1 MGAIISVEICRACCH
16 MSTLRW
22 PRRCTRAATQL
33 APRTAPRA
41 LPPNEQRCV
50 FRRIGTGTLHV
61 RTEAFKAFKIFTG
74 SHPAAQVVPPV
85 MLPAFAAGN
94 PRCASTLLLLN
105 GALAAPAPARSA
117 CGSAVGNGSKTFVDA
132 GGASFRRS
140 VIAIESD
147 LLWPYYRAPT
157 CCPAAHSQEPT

>member
-1 MGAIISVEICRACCH
+1 VGAIISVEICRACCH

-61 RTEAFKAFKIFTG
+61 RTEAFKIFTG

-140 VIAIESD
+140 VIAIELYGST
-147 LLWPYYRAPT
+147 LWPYYRAPT